1 MTTRPAAIAGSN
13 RKATTARAQKA
24 EPKAPMSEREEV
36 SIMHVL
42 TEPTS
47 SSSGAQMSGSPLNS
61 GGPPTTIFGLSAA
74 ESKPRRAELQVVLAL

>member
-1 MTTRPAAIAGSN
+1 
-13 RKATTARAQKA
+13 
-24 EPKAPMSEREEV
+24 
-36 SIMHVL
+36 MHVL

-61 GGPPTTIFGLSAA
+61 GGLPTTIFGLSAA